1 MGVPQFG
8 RIAGITQN
16 RHGSPNRKG
25 RSTMFVR
32 TTFVMACVFATTTT
46 ASAEFLWGVNGHP
59 ITAYPGITIERQL
72 DLLKELGTK
81 SYRVNISD
89 VEGADVLAT
98 LVKEGNARGIAILP
112 VITPGG
118 LDLEK
123 DSSQDLYNKAYRLSV
138 TLGTRFKDDIR
149 VWELGNEME
158 NEAIIKPCETRDDGT
173 KYPCEWGV
181 AGGTSALDYYG
192 PRWVKVSAVLKG
204 LSDGMTKV
212 DPEIRKAIGTAG
224 WGHVGAF
231 DRMKKDGIDW
241 DISVWHMYG
250 EDPEWAFRKLAS
262 YNRPIWVTEF
272 NHPKGSESGDRPQ
285 VSGLRQAMLRLQEL
299 QPKYNVEAAHI
310 YELLDEPYWGLSF
323 EASMGLVRMIST
335 PDKTWI
341 TGEPKPA
348 YVMVREFLRG
358 PQSLPRPQRDCD
370 LADTQSVPVITVRQA
385 RFAHCLILERNGN
398 AQEVERWSTALDY
411 GETTAVDILLAML
424 RSEEFQ
430 ARYPV
435 FAMTDRAYV
444 NFLYV
449 LLLERHADTY
459 GLDTYVKQLASGSMT
474 RENVAAGLILSS
486 EFQARH
492 GARLGINKDTQASTA
507 VSPADPG

>member
-1 MGVPQFG
+1 
-8 RIAGITQN
+8 
-16 RHGSPNRKG
+16 
-25 RSTMFVR
+25 MFVR
-32 TTFVMACVFATTTT
+32 PSFAMACVFAMTMT

-59 ITAYPGITIERQL
+59 ITAYPGIAIERQL
-72 DLLKELGTK
+72 DLLKELGAK
-81 SYRVNISD
+81 SYRINISD
-89 VEGADVLAT
+89 AQGAEILAA

-118 LDLEK
+118 IDLEK
-123 DSSQDLYNKAYRLSV
+123 DSTQNLYNKAYELSV
-138 TLGTRFKDDIR
+138 TLATRFKNDIR

-158 NEAIIKPCETRDDGT
+158 NHAIIQPCETRDDGT
-173 KYPCEWGV
+173 KYPCDWGV

-192 PRWVKVSAVLKG
+192 PRWIKVSAVLKG
-204 LSDGMTKV
+204 LSDGLTKV

-231 DRMKKDGIDW
+231 DRIQRDGIGW

-272 NHPKGSESGDRPQ
+272 NHPKGSQSGDRPQ
-285 VSGLRQAMLRLQEL
+285 ASGLRQAMLRLQEL

-310 YELLDEPYWGLSF
+310 YELLDEPYWGSSF

-335 PDKTWI
+335 PDKQWM

-348 YVMVREFLRG
+348 YVMVRDFLRG
-358 PQSLPRPQRDCD
+358 PQPLPLPQRDCD
-370 LADTQSVPVITVRQA
+370 LADVQSVPVVAVRQA
-385 RFAHCLILERNGN
+385 RFAHCLILGRDGN
-398 AQEVERWSTALDY
+398 AHDVERWSTALDY
-411 GETTAVDILLAML
+411 GETTVIDMLLAML

-430 ARYPV
+430 GRHPV

-459 GLDTYVKQLASGSMT
+459 GLDSYVKQLAGGSMT
-474 RENVAAGLILSS
+474 RDNVAAGLILSS
-486 EFQARH
+486 EFQAKH
-492 GARLGINKDTQASTA
+492 AARLGIDKDDQARTA
-507 VSPADPG
+507 ARPG